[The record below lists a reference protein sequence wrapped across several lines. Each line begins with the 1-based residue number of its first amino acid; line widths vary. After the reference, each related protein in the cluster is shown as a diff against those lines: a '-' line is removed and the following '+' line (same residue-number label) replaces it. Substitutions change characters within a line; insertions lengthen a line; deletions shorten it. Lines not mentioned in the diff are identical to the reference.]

1 MQGLLR
7 LVPFISIALVLSC
20 SNFAFADNREPP
32 TDSVLNGKW
41 RADVSGSQMI
51 VLTISGTK
59 IEMSALSEGKK
70 LPSWTGKFIISSPNQ
85 HMDWVELES
94 GNTKLPDNKCLFRL
108 SGDVLLVIGG
118 GPNQRPT
125 RFYSGPG
132 TDPKTL
138 VFLRVNKNNE
148 EAVPSDA
155 PSPPALST
163 RNGTISP
170 SL

>member
-7 LVPFISIALVLSC
+7 LLPFISIALVLSC

-32 TDSVLNGKW
+32 TDSVLDGKW

-70 LPSWTGKFIISSPNQ
+70 LPSWTGKLIISLPNQ
-85 HMDWVELES
+85 HMDWVELRSE
-94 GNTKLPDNKCLFRL
+94 NTKLPDNKCLFRL
-108 SGDVLLVIGG
+108 RDDVLLVIGG

-125 RFYSGPG
+125 KFFSGSG
-132 TDPKTL
+132 GDPKTL
-138 VFLRVNKNNE
+138 VFIRTAPKKK
-148 EAVPSDA
+148 DA
-155 PSPPALST
+155 EH
-163 RNGTISP
+163 IKD
-170 SL
+170 